1 MVIGPSLY
9 GMGVSVS
16 VGVTLGVK
24 VSVGMGDWV
33 MVWVAEGVNVLVEVK
48 VRVGVEVSA
57 REGVGLIKRFLTAGF
72 EENNQVPITK
82 IPNTRLNTQK
92 LITILPSDFE
102 DDLGINLPPM
112 RCVAANQA
120 PC

>member
-9 GMGVSVS
+9 GMGVTVS

-24 VSVGMGDWV
+24 VSLGMGDWV

-48 VRVGVEVSA
+48 VRESVEVSV
-57 REGVGLIKRFLTAGF
+57 REGVGLIKRALTAGF
-72 EENNQVPITK
+72 EENNQTPITK
-82 IPNTRLNTQK
+82 IPNTRLNIQK
-92 LITILPSDFE
+92 LVTILPSDFGE
-102 DDLGINLPPM
+102 DLGINLPPM
-112 RCVAANQA
+112 RCVAGYQA